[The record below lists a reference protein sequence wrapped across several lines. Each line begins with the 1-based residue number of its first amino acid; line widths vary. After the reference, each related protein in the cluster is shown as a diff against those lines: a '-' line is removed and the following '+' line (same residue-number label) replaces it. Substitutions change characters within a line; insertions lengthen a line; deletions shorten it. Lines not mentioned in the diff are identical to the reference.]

1 MKTVKVNIAVNGETE
16 KAYST
21 FFGWIPKSAVS
32 GTLSKYN
39 KTTDIVEIASW
50 LVSKNEAIQENAKQA
65 KIESDNFN
73 MVKFGTITPKLRDVI
88 GAISD
93 REEENG
99 NVWNPLKKEWVKN
112 ENAFSSMSK

>member
-1 MKTVKVNIAVNGETE
+1 MKTVKVNIKVNGETE

-21 FFGWIPKSAVS
+21 VLGWIPKSAVG

-50 LVSKNEAIQENAKQA
+50 FVSKNESIQENAKQA
-65 KIESDNFN
+65 KEESDRFN
-73 MVKFGTITPKLRDVI
+73 MEKFGTTSPKLREVM
-88 GAISD
+88 GAISN
-93 REEENG
+93 REEEKG